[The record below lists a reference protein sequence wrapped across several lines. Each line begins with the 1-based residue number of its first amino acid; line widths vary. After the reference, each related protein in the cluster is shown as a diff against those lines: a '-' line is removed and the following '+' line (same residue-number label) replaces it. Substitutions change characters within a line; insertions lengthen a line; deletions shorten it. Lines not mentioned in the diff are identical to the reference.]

1 MVKVYLLH
9 LFILCTSVIASADFE
24 DYEDERAALL
34 ALGDL
39 TTAPGTYAPD
49 TSDASYQATEI
60 PITLTPSATEQTLE
74 SFFFDSVDFRGN
86 ATKVFA
92 HIGMPA
98 WNSTDAPLPAIVLV
112 HGGGGR
118 AFTTWANLW
127 AERGYVA
134 IAIDTEGASTT
145 NARHNQ
151 GGPRRNGVFNEADVV
166 LEDQFM
172 YHATAGTILANS
184 LMRSLPFV
192 DEDKIGVHGVSWGG
206 AITSTVIGI
215 DDRFAFAIPSYG
227 CGHMWDAIGN
237 WQEAISD
244 AGGTDYYKN
253 LWDPMLRLENATM
266 PIMWLSWP
274 NETTFNIDCQAN
286 SYNKAPGT
294 KMVSLVPG
302 MRHSHVFTWRRA
314 DSYDFADSI
323 VGNNGDS
330 TGVNPGEP
338 WCIVKSSEQAG
349 NQVTVE
355 FESTRPLTG
364 ARLFHTNEMGSTETM
379 EWPDSS
385 VDSFVETFSGSGIW
399 RVMATLPA
407 DTNGWFV
414 NVTAETSI
422 SETSFLDGR
431 TSYISDTIYVS
442 SGLKEIVEI
451 EETDV
456 IEFELS
462 GTETISTESVN
473 LDFTA
478 IHNLEIIS
486 IEFVSESHPGAFSTN
501 EEFTFGLVTGE
512 AFDVTFNNSVAALS
526 AGERSTATLRLT
538 WVGLDNVTTETI
550 NIPLEATFDGGLATD
565 FIWNGEGVNSRW
577 NVGDN
582 WENDVPPPND
592 FSTSFTDIVITDN
605 GGRTTTNTFQD
616 YTISSLDFRG
626 SVDNNFV
633 INVFRSASFVRN
645 LIFDRGGNS
654 AQIRVNPGA
663 SGNIFI
669 NDAGT
674 AGSIILND
682 HLDLIHDGSGTLTFD
697 IAITEEAGS
706 SHGITSSGSGPLVIQ
721 GENTYTGDTTVLA
734 GVLTMDA
741 GSSLTF
747 TPTTN
752 GASNKIT
759 GVTSGTGTIH
769 LEGEINIDLDSANST
784 PGNSWLL
791 VDSSS
796 LNVTYNSASFTVNSS
811 KGSFIKNEEI
821 WEMNDGGNQWIFNQ
835 STGILSLAENE
846 YAIWTETSFDRPFTN
861 SDPDADFDNDGL
873 SNLLEFVLGG
883 DPTISQ
889 LGIAPTT
896 LVEDSN
902 LKIVFR
908 RSDASKQSPAIEL
921 LIEVSNDLNFT
932 TPINDIIIGNTDN
945 LGPIG
950 SLGASYTVIN
960 NDGFDTVTVTIPIS
974 VTNKNFARLK
984 ATLP

>member
-1 MVKVYLLH
+1 M
-9 LFILCTSVIASADFE
+9 
-24 DYEDERAALL
+24 
-34 ALGDL
+34 
-39 TTAPGTYAPD
+39 
-49 TSDASYQATEI
+49 
-60 PITLTPSATEQTLE
+60 
-74 SFFFDSVDFRGN
+74 
-86 ATKVFA
+86 
-92 HIGMPA
+92 
-98 WNSTDAPLPAIVLV
+98 
-112 HGGGGR
+112 
-118 AFTTWANLW
+118 
-127 AERGYVA
+127 
-134 IAIDTEGASTT
+134 
-145 NARHNQ
+145 
-151 GGPRRNGVFNEADVV
+151 
-166 LEDQFM
+166 
-172 YHATAGTILANS
+172 
-184 LMRSLPFV
+184 
-192 DEDKIGVHGVSWGG
+192 
-206 AITSTVIGI
+206 
-215 DDRFAFAIPSYG
+215 
-227 CGHMWDAIGN
+227 
-237 WQEAISD
+237 
-244 AGGTDYYKN
+244 
-253 LWDPMLRLENATM
+253 
-266 PIMWLSWP
+266 
-274 NETTFNIDCQAN
+274 
-286 SYNKAPGT
+286 
-294 KMVSLVPG
+294 
-302 MRHSHVFTWRRA
+302 
-314 DSYDFADSI
+314 
-323 VGNNGDS
+323 
-330 TGVNPGEP
+330 
-338 WCIVKSSEQAG
+338 
-349 NQVTVE
+349 
-355 FESTRPLTG
+355 
-364 ARLFHTNEMGSTETM
+364 
-379 EWPDSS
+379 
-385 VDSFVETFSGSGIW
+385 
-399 RVMATLPA
+399 
-407 DTNGWFV
+407 
-414 NVTAETSI
+414 
-422 SETSFLDGR
+422 
-431 TSYISDTIYVS
+431 
-442 SGLKEIVEI
+442 
-451 EETDV
+451 
-456 IEFELS
+456 
-462 GTETISTESVN
+462 
-473 LDFTA
+473 
-478 IHNLEIIS
+478 
-486 IEFVSESHPGAFSTN
+486 
-501 EEFTFGLVTGE
+501 
-512 AFDVTFNNSVAALS
+512 
-526 AGERSTATLRLT
+526 
-538 WVGLDNVTTETI
+538 
-550 NIPLEATFDGGLATD
+550 
-565 FIWNGEGVNSRW
+565 
-577 NVGDN
+577 
-582 WENDVPPPND
+582 PPPND

-697 IAITEEAGS
+697 IAITEEASS

-932 TPINDIIIGNTDN
+932 TPINDIIIGNTDD